1 MSTPEKWNVNTVV
14 YGLTGGSK
22 RGDILKEYIKQNT
35 TVKLCNFIAVCIFV
49 SLFYNIPI
57 TKDIDDKFIALVIQ
71 LMAIK
76 TAMDIKRNK
85 KKDLIKEY
93 AQNKRLDDFKR

>member
-1 MSTPEKWNVNTVV
+1 MSLPEKWNVNEVV
-14 YGLTGGSK
+14 YGLTGRSK

-35 TVKLCNFIAVCIFV
+35 TVKLCNFITICIFI
-49 SLFYNIPI
+49 SLFYNIPM
-57 TKDIDDKFIALVIQ
+57 TKDIDDKFMALVIQ
-71 LMAIK
+71 LMIIK

-93 AQNKRLDDFKR
+93 VQNKRLDDFKR

>member
-1 MSTPEKWNVNTVV
+1 MSTPEKWNVNRVV
-14 YGLTGGSK
+14 YRLTRRSK

-35 TVKLCNFIAVCIFV
+35 TVKLCNFIAICIFI

-57 TKDIDDKFIALVIQ
+57 TKSIDDKFIALVIQ

>member
-1 MSTPEKWNVNTVV
+1 MSIPEKWNVNRVA
-14 YGLTGGSK
+14 YRLTGGSK

-35 TVKLCNFIAVCIFV
+35 TVKLCNFIAICIFI
-49 SLFYNIPI
+49 SLFYNIPM